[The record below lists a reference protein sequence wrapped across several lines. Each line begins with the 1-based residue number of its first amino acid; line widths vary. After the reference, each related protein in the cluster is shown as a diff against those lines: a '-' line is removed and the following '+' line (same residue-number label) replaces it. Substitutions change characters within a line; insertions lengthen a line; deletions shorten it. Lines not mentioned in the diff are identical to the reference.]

1 MRILPALLAVLFLS
15 LASCA
20 QHNGNGF
27 EPTVKVK
34 GQYDASFGVVK
45 RP

>member
-1 MRILPALLAVLFLS
+1 MRILVALLAVLVLS

-20 QHNGNGF
+20 HHNEHGF

-34 GQYDASFGVVK
+34 GQYDASFGVTK
-45 RP
+45 